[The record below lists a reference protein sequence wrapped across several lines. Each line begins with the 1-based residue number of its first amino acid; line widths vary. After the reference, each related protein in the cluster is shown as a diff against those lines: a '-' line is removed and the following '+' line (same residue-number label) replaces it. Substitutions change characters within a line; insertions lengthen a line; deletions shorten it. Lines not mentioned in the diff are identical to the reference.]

1 MKAVFTRELK
11 LNLSQF
17 LIWTLAV
24 GLLGLSCILMY
35 TSMEGEVM
43 EMADSFSNMGA
54 FSDAFGMST
63 LSIATMKGFFSTEV
77 GTVHGLGSAMF
88 AAMISIGIL
97 SKEEERHSGEFLLS
111 LPISRGKVVAAKGL
125 CVLVMLVCFTLVCGL
140 LYELGFV
147 MLDESVPTAEFITF
161 MSCQFLMNLEL
172 AAICFCISALSTRIR
187 TGLGLGV
194 ALAVYVYDLMGRVN
208 PDLKD
213 YLFLGP
219 YSYANAS
226 EIFAGTWE
234 PAKGIILGCL
244 VTILCVV
251 GAFWGYG
258 RRDLAS

>member
-1 MKAVFTRELK
+1 MKAIFGRELK
-11 LNLSQF
+11 LGLQQF
-17 LIWTLAV
+17 LIWSLAV

-35 TSMEGEVM
+35 TSMEGEVL

-88 AAMISIGIL
+88 AAMISVGIL

-111 LPISRGKVVAAKGL
+111 LPVSRSKVVAAKGL
-125 CVLVMLVCFTLVCGL
+125 CVLTMLACFTVVCGL
-140 LYELGFV
+140 LYELGFA
-147 MLDESVPTAEFITF
+147 MLDESVPTGEFVTF
-161 MSCQFLMNLEL
+161 MSCQFLMNLEI
-172 AAICFCISALSTRIR
+172 AAVCFCISALSTRIR
-187 TGLGLGV
+187 TGLGLGIV
-194 ALAVYVYDLMGRVN
+194 LAFYVYDLMGRVS

-226 EIFAGTWE
+226 EIFAENWD
-234 PAKGIILGCL
+234 PAKGIVLGCT
-244 VTILCVV
+244 VTVLCVI
-251 GAFWGYG
+251 GAFAGYQK
-258 RRDLAS
+258 RDLVS